1 MNELI
6 PLLIAVVLLVYYNP
20 ISIKPLY
27 KSTPVNINELTEW
40 RCRLGITEIVAADLL
55 GISLK
60 DYEKLENRKNPIDKI
75 TQLACLACELAYIAA
90 DQYVKANPST
100 LNNIGHKNYVEH
112 HGRRHIR
119 DGIING
125 RNPIK
130 RELSI
135 LLAPKSLIHCEGKRS

>member
-1 MNELI
+1 MTIYEL
-6 PLLIAVVLLVYYNP
+6 
-20 ISIKPLY
+20 K
-27 KSTPVNINELTEW
+27 EW
-40 RCRLGITEIVAADLL
+40 RYRLGLSQERTAELL
-55 GISLK
+55 GVHK
-60 DYEKLENRKNPIDKI
+60 DVVASWELGKHPII
-75 TQLACLACELAYIAA
+75 NQTRLATLACELAYIAA

-100 LNNIGHKNYVEH
+100 LNNIGHKNYAEH

-135 LLAPKSLIHCEGKRS
+135 LLAPKSRIHCEGT

>member
-1 MNELI
+1 MTI
-6 PLLIAVVLLVYYNP
+6 Y
-20 ISIKPLY
+20 
-27 KSTPVNINELTEW
+27 ELTEW
-40 RCRLGITEIVAADLL
+40 RYRLGLSQERAAKLL
-55 GISLK
+55 GVSK
-60 DYEKLENRKNPIDKI
+60 DAVLDWELGKCPITKQ
-75 TQLACLACELAYIAA
+75 TRLATLACELAYIAA

-100 LNNIGHKNYVEH
+100 LNNIGSKNYVEH

>member
-1 MNELI
+1 MTIYEF
-6 PLLIAVVLLVYYNP
+6 
-20 ISIKPLY
+20 
-27 KSTPVNINELTEW
+27 TEW
-40 RCRLGITEIVAADLL
+40 RYRLGLSQVRAAELL
-55 GISLK
+55 GVHK
-60 DYEKLENRKNPIDKI
+60 DVVASWELGKSPIEKQ
-75 TQLACLACELAYIAA
+75 TQLACLACELSYIAA

-100 LNNIGHKNYVEH
+100 LNNIGHKNYAEH

-135 LLAPKSLIHCEGKRS
+135 LLAPKSLIQCEGKRS

>member
-1 MNELI
+1 MTIYEF
-6 PLLIAVVLLVYYNP
+6 
-20 ISIKPLY
+20 
-27 KSTPVNINELTEW
+27 TEW
-40 RCRLGITEIVAADLL
+40 RFRLGLSREATAELLGVHKDIVASWEL
-55 GISLK
+55 GNSPI
-60 DYEKLENRKNPIDKI
+60 EKH
-75 TQLACLACELAYIAA
+75 TQLATLACELAYIAA

-100 LNNIGHKNYVEH
+100 LNNIGHKNYAEH

-130 RELSI
+130 RELLI

>member
-1 MNELI
+1 MTIYEF
-6 PLLIAVVLLVYYNP
+6 
-20 ISIKPLY
+20 
-27 KSTPVNINELTEW
+27 TEW
-40 RCRLGITEIVAADLL
+40 RHRLGLTTEASAELL
-55 GISLK
+55 GVSK
-60 DYEKLENRKNPIDKI
+60 DTVMDWELGKSPIQKQ
-75 TQLACLACELAYIAA
+75 TQLATLACELAYIAA

-100 LNNIGHKNYVEH
+100 LNNIGSKNYAEH

-135 LLAPKSLIHCEGKRS
+135 LLAPKSCIHCEGKRS

>member
-1 MNELI
+1 MTIYEF
-6 PLLIAVVLLVYYNP
+6 
-20 ISIKPLY
+20 
-27 KSTPVNINELTEW
+27 TEW
-40 RCRLGITEIVAADLL
+40 RFRLGLSREATAELL
-55 GISLK
+55 GVHK
-60 DYEKLENRKNPIDKI
+60 DVVASWVLGNSPIEKQ
-75 TQLACLACELAYIAA
+75 TQLATLACELAYIAA

-100 LNNIGHKNYVEH
+100 LNNTGHKNYVAH

-119 DGIING
+119 DGIISG

>member
-1 MNELI
+1 MTIYEF
-6 PLLIAVVLLVYYNP
+6 
-20 ISIKPLY
+20 
-27 KSTPVNINELTEW
+27 TEW
-40 RCRLGITEIVAADLL
+40 RYRLELSQERAAELL
-55 GISLK
+55 GVS
-60 DYEKLENRKNPIDKI
+60 KNTVLDWELGKRPITKQ
-75 TQLACLACELAYIAA
+75 TRLATLACELAYIAA

-100 LNNIGHKNYVEH
+100 FNNIGHKNYVEH